1 MADRPKALFAMRAQY
16 LPQLFPT
23 PLMRRLATLV
33 DIDLSLVAQ
42 RFDRPEIA
50 EALADAEILI
60 TGWGCPR
67 VDQAV
72 LAAAPRLRAVV
83 HAAGSVRHLI
93 DDACWDRGLLVSNA
107 AQANAMP
114 VA

>member
-60 TGWGCPR
+60 TGGGCPP
-67 VDQAV
+67 VDQA
-72 LAAAPRLRAVV
+72 AIPAAPPLRAVV
-83 HAAGSVRHLI
+83 HPPGSPRPLI
-93 DDACWDRGLLVSNA
+93 ADACWARGLLVSN
-107 AQANAMP
+107 P
-114 VA
+114 